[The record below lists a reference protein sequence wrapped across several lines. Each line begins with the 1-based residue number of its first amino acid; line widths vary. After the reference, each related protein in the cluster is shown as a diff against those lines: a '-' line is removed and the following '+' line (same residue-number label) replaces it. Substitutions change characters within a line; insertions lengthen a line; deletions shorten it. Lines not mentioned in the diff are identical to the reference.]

1 MNAER
6 AREFLLSLPDV
17 VETSQFGGLVY
28 WVGDKAIGGK
38 MFAWMALERGGRVM
52 SFPVGQERFHE
63 WLERDGI
70 MPSPYMARIFW
81 VAAER
86 WPDLRDSEWHE
97 ALRLSHEIT
106 REKLPAKAKRVLA
119 LPRGE
124 QRKRVTEARRLA
136 KLRDAAQRS

>member
-38 MFAWMALERGGRVM
+38 MFAWMALEREGRVM

-63 WLERDGI
+63 WLELDGI
-70 MPSPYMARIFW
+70 IPSPYMARIFW

-86 WPDLRDSEWHE
+86 WSAMRDGEWHE
-97 ALRLSHEIT
+97 ALRTSHEMT
-106 REKLPAKAKRVLA
+106 LDKLPTKAKRHLA
-119 LPRGE
+119 LARTE
-124 QRKRVTEARRLA
+124 QRKLLAEARKVA
-136 KLRDAAQRS
+136 KLKSAAKKS